1 MNIYNNP
8 PSKICLDMYG
18 KKGSLEWPT
27 SDINCDEVIDGFYG
41 LLVLQGYSPEGILSC
56 MQDFIQ
62 DRLPNEENED

>member
-1 MNIYNNP
+1 
-8 PSKICLDMYG
+8 MYG

-41 LLVLQGYSPEGILSC
+41 LLVLQGYSPKGILSC
-56 MQDFIQ
+56 MEDFIQ